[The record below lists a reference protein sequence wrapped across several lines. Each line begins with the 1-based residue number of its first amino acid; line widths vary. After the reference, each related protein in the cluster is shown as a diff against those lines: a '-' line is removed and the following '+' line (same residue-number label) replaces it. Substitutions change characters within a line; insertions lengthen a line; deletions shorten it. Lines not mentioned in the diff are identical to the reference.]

1 MQHTVQL
8 CMYKEILHHS
18 VPSIASPKDVAF
30 WDYTG
35 GRQFFVSLG
44 IMSHQMQVIPIVQH
58 ALKDLN

>member
-1 MQHTVQL
+1 
-8 CMYKEILHHS
+8 MYKEILHHS
-18 VPSIASPKDVAF
+18 VPLLASPKDVAF

-44 IMSHQMQVIPIVQH
+44 IMSHQMQVIPMVQH